1 MTIDIS
7 DLIRKKVIKKDLH
20 LVFENE
26 DILKDSEDI
35 KISSPI
41 KLLGTLSN
49 LNAVISLDGNLTC
62 EVNLLCSRCL
72 EDFKY
77 LIDIEIHEKFT
88 SNQEVED
95 DDINFFEGDSI
106 DLTNI
111 IENNIVMALP
121 VKKLC
126 REECKGL
133 CHKCGANLNHS
144 ECKCGNDNVDPR
156 MAKLKEL
163 FSTD

>member
-7 DLIRKKVIKKDLH
+7 DLIRKKIIKKDLH
-20 LVFENE
+20 LVIDDE

-35 KISSPI
+35 KIFSPI
-41 KLLGTLSN
+41 KLQGTLSN
-49 LNAVISLDGNLTC
+49 LDEVISLDGSLTC

-133 CHKCGANLNHS
+133 CHRCGVNLNHAS
-144 ECKCGNDNVDPR
+144 CKCGNDTVDPR
-156 MAKLKEL
+156 LAKLKDL